1 MVPALLMIA
10 NQDRNRYLVS
20 RLPTK
25 LRYVCSKLWHLQ
37 PLLRSIVQQVCPLRP
52 FRPSAP
58 SLTMAQSSSASETH
72 VPATPKTNLGA
83 RLAKLRDPALN
94 LSMTEIEA
102 LSLEK
107 HGAFLVDFGTKMK
120 GRSYLECVEEAA
132 DWTKWF
138 VEHYHD
144 SSKRNHQIF
153 LCFVEK
159 YVSQAEQLAADLS
172 GEPPVTT
179 GDKALREL
187 PSTKAI
193 PKARSKPDGPEIPW
207 ELLEEPTIHD
217 QVATLSGRMSQM
229 EQVMQEMIVAIRQLN
244 PPPSSS

>member
-1 MVPALLMIA
+1 
-10 NQDRNRYLVS
+10 
-20 RLPTK
+20 
-25 LRYVCSKLWHLQ
+25 
-37 PLLRSIVQQVCPLRP
+37 
-52 FRPSAP
+52 
-58 SLTMAQSSSASETH
+58 MAQSSSASETH

-153 LCFVEK
+153 LSFVEK

-172 GEPPVTT
+172 GEPPVMM
-179 GDKALREL
+179 GGKALKEL